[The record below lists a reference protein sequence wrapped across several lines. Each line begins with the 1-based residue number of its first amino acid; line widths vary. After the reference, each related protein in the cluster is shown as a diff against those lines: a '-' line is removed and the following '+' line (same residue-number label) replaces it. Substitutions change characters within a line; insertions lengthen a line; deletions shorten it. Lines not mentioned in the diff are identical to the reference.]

1 MVHSGSVLKNGIFYE
16 FVPTASFG
24 QKDAPRLG
32 VHEIEAGVPYAIV
45 VTTPSGLWS
54 HVVGDVVEFLDA
66 ELKTLVVKGRLSGS
80 IELWN
85 EHMTESDVDLAF
97 SALKEQRGFETRFYH
112 VGAMQYPD
120 AMPRG
125 RYVVFVEPESDLGEH
140 ASTLANLLDAEF
152 CRINKVYARLRA
164 ENGTLDQPELHLV
177 PKGFFDGWLDARPG
191 EASNAK
197 CRGSM
202 ERDGS

>member
-1 MVHSGSVLKNGIFYE
+1 M
-16 FVPTASFG
+16 
-24 QKDAPRLG
+24 
-32 VHEIEAGVPYAIV
+32 HEIEVGIPYAIV

-66 ELKTLVVKGRLSGS
+66 EQKTLVVRGRLTGS

-125 RYVVFVEPESDLGEH
+125 RYVIVVEPDGVPGGD
-140 ASTLANLLDAEF
+140 ASTLLHLLDAEF

-164 ENGTLDQPELHLV
+164 ENGTLDQPALHLV
-177 PKGFFDGWLDARPG
+177 PKGFFDAWLDARPG
-191 EASNAK
+191 
-197 CRGSM
+197 GSLQ
-202 ERDGS
+202 RKVPRVDGTGRVLNELLAGLKA